1 MYSIK
6 SQMIL
11 PDYLKPE
18 DKICFVSP
26 SGKIKPEK
34 VKLACHLL
42 EKEKLRVSVGENAF
56 EQHFQFAG
64 TDNQR
69 LKDLQQALDDPD
81 CKAIFCTRGGYG
93 AIRIAAQINFNKFL
107 KHPKWLV
114 GFSDITVL
122 HALLQ
127 KEKVCSIHGAMCAY
141 YYEENKPSISF
152 NELLKTLKG
161 EKRPIIL
168 PSVPENKTGD
178 AKGSLVGGNL
188 SILYSLLGTPFEI
201 KTEGKILFIEDL
213 SEYLYHID
221 RMIYSLKLSGK
232 LKNLAGLIVGQMTDL
247 KDNRS
252 PFGQNVREIILNAVK
267 EYDYP
272 VCFNFPAGHVKLN
285 LPLKLGAEH
294 SLSITSKKVIFRE
307 I

>member
-1 MYSIK
+1 
-6 SQMIL
+6 MII
-11 PDYLKPE
+11 PDYLKPG

-26 SGKIKPEK
+26 SGKILPEK
-34 VKLACHLL
+34 VTSAYHLL
-42 EKEKLRVSVGENAF
+42 EKEGFYVSIGKNAF

-69 LKDLQQALDDPD
+69 LEDLQQALDDPEY
-81 CKAIFCTRGGYG
+81 KAIFCTRGGYG
-93 AIRIAAQINFNKFL
+93 AIRIAEQINFNKFRN
-107 KHPKWLV
+107 HPKWLI

-127 KEKVCSIHGAMCAY
+127 KEGICSIHGAMCAY
-141 YYEENKPSISF
+141 YYEGNKPSVSYK
-152 NELLKTLKG
+152 ELLKTLKG
-161 EKRPIIL
+161 EKNPVIF
-168 PSVPENKTGD
+168 PSVPENRTGY
-178 AKGSLVGGNL
+178 AKGPLTGGNL
-188 SILYSLLGTPFEI
+188 SLLYSLLGTPLEME
-201 KTEGKILFIEDL
+201 TDGKILFIEDL

-221 RMIYSLKLSGK
+221 RMMYSLRLSGK
-232 LKNLAGLIVGQMTDL
+232 LKNIAGLIVGQMTEL
-247 KDNRS
+247 KDNDS

-272 VCFNFPAGHVKLN
+272 VCFNYPAGHVKLN

-294 SLSITSKKVIFRE
+294 SLSITSEKVIFRE